1 MSHIQ
6 YLRDRREEVD
16 RLFLEYAAPNLL
28 RANIISLGNLAL
40 IGDRLDKMIR
50 EETGRNNGRI
60 DIGKGRGT

>member
-6 YLRDRREEVD
+6 YLRECREEVD

-60 DIGKGRGT
+60 EVGKGRDR